1 MKKHI
6 WKWVLLLV
14 AVVMSA
20 SVSKATDVE
29 NNNELR
35 DALSRAD
42 SYIKLT
48 KNIEISDTDNPF
60 VLSEGNVNLD
70 LNGYTITNGKFWG
83 INYVTLIFRIE
94 GGELTI
100 SGAGSIIG
108 GSRSADAI
116 EIKGGI
122 LNINTTVIAEEKKAI
137 YINGEN
143 ARLKILGGANIYSE
157 HDRDP
162 SIYLSKGNGSISFE
176 GGSVDHKGGGKSIQI
191 DGGSLSEIIT
201 PNNYKL
207 YQNGKRVDLTQSSI
221 SGNVG
226 VTRVYNILNDYDS
239 SKGTVSVKV
248 DDVETTWA
256 VPGETVTVEATPN
269 NGYKVNDYED
279 SFIMPSNDKTLNFE
293 FSLIQYNIWYQNIDG
308 AINNNPDSYNVETG
322 TIPLQDPIKEG
333 FKFMGW
339 TYNGEPITSIP
350 EKTTGDLTLVAS
362 WSKIY
367 KISYN
372 VNGGIMPDEYIL
384 EFTEEEQNRAL
395 PLPTKEGFIFK
406 GWLYKGTAI
415 TFIPEGTAEDM
426 ELVAK
431 WSKKYSISYDVNGGV
446 MPDEYKSDFTDED
459 EYFELPR
466 PTWKYYEFNA
476 WKDKDGNIWENIDPA
491 KYKDD
496 DVLYLTAEWKA
507 KEYILSFRTNQTDIS
522 VADQKISIENKQK
535 LPELIKNGLTF
546 MGWFNNAE
554 FQGDPLTNESILL
567 PEDENS
573 TTPIVIYAQWAFKVY
588 TLTFETNGGT
598 AVAPITFSIDT
609 DGRNL
614 PSPSKSGYTFV
625 GWYKE
630 KDFSGEPIK
639 TISKGTSGDFK
650 VYAKWT
656 PKVYSIEY
664 DYLYNGTLPSDA
676 PKSYTIE
683 DETFSLPIPTRP
695 NFSFVGWHTMES
707 TYWGEDTG
715 DMDAVDIKQGSIGN
729 KTFYAE
735 WKGGRSVIIRQPE
748 GGKITVK
755 LGNEEIASETIVDPG
770 KKLTVSVAATSSAFK
785 FKQLWVNGEMY
796 ETQPIDV
803 TMPDT
808 CGITISALMDDGRPQ
823 ASAPSMSVSPENV
836 SALPAGGSAEV
847 TLYGGESGGKLYYR
861 IGGIEK
867 EYTGK
872 FLVTSSKEGVVV
884 VEGISR
890 KEGYKD
896 GVTTRE
902 ITFGTG
908 NISITFDLPEG
919 ITAVNPDGGEV
930 ETAVATGGSFK
941 FKLVVDSKII
951 ETPATA
957 IKVYANGRQLSRGT
971 GNTYVLS
978 ELKEN
983 VTVTVGNVEYKS
995 FAVKLKQTDGGRIA
1009 FVGIA
1014 GDSCSVVYGDTI
1026 QLEAFPNAGYF
1037 FTAWNDNTK
1046 QNPRELIVKK
1056 AQTVSA
1062 KFSKEKMVYMVT
1074 FPQIEG
1080 VTVKT
1085 LSGYSQQVDKNGTCK
1100 FWLDID
1106 AQYKSSEPVVK
1117 VNGEVIEPTETG
1129 VYSLYYIREHKSVSV
1144 EGITRDKITL
1154 SQKTNTSITNVET
1167 GKDATKEGLYAGDMV
1182 TLYAKAPA
1190 GKMFSKWN
1198 DGVTENPRMMTAS
1211 DAQGVQPLFVSASG
1225 ETESLSFTLPAGAGV
1240 VSLSGN
1246 LNAVEKGGIARFK
1259 IVLLPQYAG
1268 SKIVV
1273 KAAEKVL
1280 QQEMEL
1286 RASTEA
1292 ETYVYSLNNISENT
1306 TVTVE
1311 GLTLGSYTLT
1321 LEQTENGKVEADKT
1335 GEQLYGTVVNLTA
1348 TPEAEYM
1355 FLRWSDGNTL
1365 NPYPYTITKNVTLKA
1380 EFLEADKMVVDNE
1393 EIAAQDARIY
1403 TANGSLYVE
1412 LSQPSDL
1419 KVWNFSGAMLINR
1432 DIAPGLSSYPLPAGD
1447 YLVRVGNNKVVKVM
1461 VK

>member
-14 AVVMSA
+14 AVVNFNSW
-20 SVSKATDVE
+20 ATDVNTVE
-29 NNNELR
+29 GLKSALGGESKAEILADGKTVRLINNVDLG
-35 DALSRAD
+35 ST
-42 SYIKLT
+42 LT
-48 KNIEISDTDNPF
+48 ITGGEM
-60 VLSEGNVNLD
+60 VLD
-70 LNGYTITNGKFWG
+70 LNGKTITYDRSNIYTDNPGTDILLNIKGGYLSIYNGFLIVKAANGEKTSITNWFGYKGSNATAVYLYQGSLFLFDLEMTAIYGKGSGTKGNGESWVLDTEKGKTLKDMFPYGTYIEGFNEDATYLADGGGINQETAVAKLVNFKVKYNSDKGEIIKDGTSSYNIETNSFNFPEVEKVGYNFLGWYYGESLVNDVDNLPITQGRNPEEEVEFGAKWEAIRYTITYNLNEGKFDE
-83 INYVTLIFRIE
+83 IQTPKTSYTIE
-94 GGELTI
+94 DETFEL
-100 SGAGSIIG
+100 
-108 GSRSADAI
+108 
-116 EIKGGI
+116 
-122 LNINTTVIAEEKKAI
+122 
-137 YINGEN
+137 
-143 ARLKILGGANIYSE
+143 
-157 HDRDP
+157 
-162 SIYLSKGNGSISFE
+162 
-176 GGSVDHKGGGKSIQI
+176 
-191 DGGSLSEIIT
+191 
-201 PNNYKL
+201 
-207 YQNGKRVDLTQSSI
+207 LT
-221 SGNVG
+221 
-226 VTRVYNILNDYDS
+226 
-239 SKGTVSVKV
+239 
-248 DDVETTWA
+248 
-256 VPGETVTVEATPN
+256 
-269 NGYKVNDYED
+269 
-279 SFIMPSNDKTLNFE
+279 
-293 FSLIQYNIWYQNIDG
+293 
-308 AINNNPDSYNVETG
+308 
-322 TIPLQDPIKEG
+322 
-333 FKFMGW
+333 
-339 TYNGEPITSIP
+339 
-350 EKTTGDLTLVAS
+350 
-362 WSKIY
+362 
-367 KISYN
+367 
-372 VNGGIMPDEYIL
+372 
-384 EFTEEEQNRAL
+384 
-395 PLPTKEGFIFK
+395 PTKEGYEFT
-406 GWLYKGTAI
+406 GWYNNDGVKVERISTGT
-415 TFIPEGTAEDM
+415 TGNM
-426 ELVAK
+426 ELTARWVPLYTVNYK
-431 WSKKYSISYDVNGGV
+431 YDQSTFKDVTFTYEFSEYRKNLPYTIPTLTSKVNDKEFAGWYYNDKLVKELTLDWFKTNVGADKGGV
-446 MPDEYKSDFTDED
+446 VTLEAKASTVYIATLHWNSPDMSGATTSVRFTSAIEKDLPMNGTKRGYKLLGWCFKEDCSD
-459 EYFELPR
+459 
-466 PTWKYYEFNA
+466 
-476 WKDKDGNIWENIDPA
+476 
-491 KYKDD
+491 
-496 DVLYLTAEWKA
+496 
-507 KEYILSFRTNQTDIS
+507 
-522 VADQKISIENKQK
+522 
-535 LPELIKNGLTF
+535 
-546 MGWFNNAE
+546 
-554 FQGDPLTNESILL
+554 
-567 PEDENS
+567 
-573 TTPIVIYAQWAFKVY
+573 TPITEIPVGI
-588 TLTFETNGGT
+588 NND
-598 AVAPITFSIDT
+598 I
-609 DGRNL
+609 NL
-614 PSPSKSGYTFV
+614 
-625 GWYKE
+625 
-630 KDFSGEPIK
+630 
-639 TISKGTSGDFK
+639 
-650 VYAKWT
+650 YAKWELVRYT
-656 PKVYSIEY
+656 IKY
-664 DYLYNGTLPSDA
+664 DYLYNGTLPSNA
-676 PKSYTIE
+676 PQSYTVE
-683 DETFSLPIPTRP
+683 DEVVLPNPTRP
-695 NFSFVGWHTMES
+695 NFSFVTWHTMES
-707 TYWGEDTG
+707 TYWGENTG
-715 DMDAVDIKQGSIGN
+715 DKDVDKIEKNSIGN

-902 ITFGTG
+902 ITFGKG
-908 NISITFDLPEG
+908 QISITFDLPEG

-951 ETPATA
+951 ETSETA
-957 IKVYANGRQLSRGT
+957 IKVYANGSQLSRGT

-1062 KFSKEKMVYMVT
+1062 TFSKEKMVYMVT

-1211 DAQGVQPLFVSASG
+1211 DAQGVQPLFISASG

-1403 TANGSLYVE
+1403 TANGSLHVE

>member
-6 WKWVLLLV
+6 WRWVLLLV
-14 AVVMSA
+14 AVVLSDA
-20 SVSKATDVE
+20 VSMAV
-29 NNNELR
+29 
-35 DALSRAD
+35 
-42 SYIKLT
+42 
-48 KNIEISDTDNPF
+48 
-60 VLSEGNVNLD
+60 
-70 LNGYTITNGKFWG
+70 
-83 INYVTLIFRIE
+83 
-94 GGELTI
+94 
-100 SGAGSIIG
+100 
-108 GSRSADAI
+108 
-116 EIKGGI
+116 
-122 LNINTTVIAEEKKAI
+122 NINSALELK
-137 YINGEN
+137 N
-143 ARLKILGGANIYSE
+143 ALGNEA
-157 HDRDP
+157 
-162 SIYLSKGNGSISFE
+162 
-176 GGSVDHKGGGKSIQI
+176 
-191 DGGSLSEIIT
+191 
-201 PNNYKL
+201 
-207 YQNGKRVDLTQSSI
+207 SI
-221 SGNVG
+221 SGNIVTLNSDKTISETLNILDGEMTLVIPEG
-226 VTRVYNILNDYDS
+226 VTLTADFSNIKGDAIAINVNGSGVNFVLKGGGVLNAIAKKGDDGTIGNKDGKNGENVRTLCFTKGKLQLFS
-239 SKGTVSVKV
+239 INIKGTPGEGGKGYDGWISDGKNGNRGETWILDPDDENKLKIKDTLAPGYYIKNATSDNYESAGYQTEEVIV
-248 DDVETTWA
+248 DIITYQVTYNFNEGQKLSDGSSSYTVDTKDFKLPSTSKNGYDFTGWKYNDNNVEVNNLPIPVDMW
-256 VPGETVTVEATPN
+256 GETVGVDFVAGWSVIHYTIDYELDGGTLDGTPKTSYTIEDETFELLSPTKDGYEFTGWYNNDGVKVEKILKGTTGNMELTARWVPLYTVNYEYDKNKFKDVTFTREFSEYRKNLPYTIPTLTSKDENLEFAGWYYNDELVKVLTLDWFQKKVGADKGGVVTLEAKASEVYIATLHWNSSDMSGATTSVRFTSAIEKDLPMN
-269 NGYKVNDYED
+269 GTKRGYKLLGWCFKED
-279 SFIMPSNDKTLNFE
+279 CSDDTPITEIPV
-293 FSLIQYNIWYQNIDG
+293 G
-308 AINNNPDSYNVETG
+308 INN
-322 TIPLQDPIKEG
+322 
-333 FKFMGW
+333 
-339 TYNGEPITSIP
+339 
-350 EKTTGDLTLVAS
+350 
-362 WSKIY
+362 
-367 KISYN
+367 
-372 VNGGIMPDEYIL
+372 
-384 EFTEEEQNRAL
+384 
-395 PLPTKEGFIFK
+395 
-406 GWLYKGTAI
+406 
-415 TFIPEGTAEDM
+415 
-426 ELVAK
+426 
-431 WSKKYSISYDVNGGV
+431 
-446 MPDEYKSDFTDED
+446 
-459 EYFELPR
+459 
-466 PTWKYYEFNA
+466 
-476 WKDKDGNIWENIDPA
+476 
-491 KYKDD
+491 
-496 DVLYLTAEWKA
+496 
-507 KEYILSFRTNQTDIS
+507 DI
-522 VADQKISIENKQK
+522 
-535 LPELIKNGLTF
+535 
-546 MGWFNNAE
+546 
-554 FQGDPLTNESILL
+554 
-567 PEDENS
+567 
-573 TTPIVIYAQWAFKVY
+573 
-588 TLTFETNGGT
+588 
-598 AVAPITFSIDT
+598 
-609 DGRNL
+609 NL
-614 PSPSKSGYTFV
+614 
-625 GWYKE
+625 
-630 KDFSGEPIK
+630 
-639 TISKGTSGDFK
+639 
-650 VYAKWT
+650 YAKWELVRYT
-656 PKVYSIEY
+656 IKY

-676 PKSYTIE
+676 PQSYTVE
-683 DETFSLPIPTRP
+683 DEVVLPNPTRP
-695 NFSFVGWHTMES
+695 NFSFVTWHTMES
-707 TYWGEDTG
+707 TYWGENTG
-715 DMDAVDIKQGSIGN
+715 DKDVDKIEKNTIGN
-729 KTFYAE
+729 RTFYAE

-755 LGNEEIASETIVDPG
+755 LGDEEIASETIVDPG

-796 ETQPIDV
+796 ETQPIEV

-1062 KFSKEKMVYMVT
+1062 TFSKEKMVYMVT

-1211 DAQGVQPLFVSASG
+1211 DAQGVQPLFISASG

-1246 LNAVEKGGIARFK
+1246 LNAVEKGGSARFK

-1419 KVWNFSGAMLINR
+1419 KVWNFSGVMLINR

>member
-6 WKWVLLLV
+6 WRWVLLLV
-14 AVVMSA
+14 AVVLSDA
-20 SVSKATDVE
+20 VSMAV
-29 NNNELR
+29 
-35 DALSRAD
+35 
-42 SYIKLT
+42 
-48 KNIEISDTDNPF
+48 
-60 VLSEGNVNLD
+60 
-70 LNGYTITNGKFWG
+70 
-83 INYVTLIFRIE
+83 
-94 GGELTI
+94 
-100 SGAGSIIG
+100 
-108 GSRSADAI
+108 
-116 EIKGGI
+116 
-122 LNINTTVIAEEKKAI
+122 NINSALELK
-137 YINGEN
+137 N
-143 ARLKILGGANIYSE
+143 ALGNEA
-157 HDRDP
+157 
-162 SIYLSKGNGSISFE
+162 
-176 GGSVDHKGGGKSIQI
+176 
-191 DGGSLSEIIT
+191 
-201 PNNYKL
+201 
-207 YQNGKRVDLTQSSI
+207 SI
-221 SGNVG
+221 SGNIVTLNSDKTIYETLNILGGEMTLVIPEG
-226 VTRVYNILNDYDS
+226 VTLNVDRTSEKTHAKAFYISGGNFRVTGGGSVIIKARNGDSHTGFGGKGENGESASCFHIVGGLVKIYNIVVNCIPGNGGEGGFWGSDGQSGTAWPIDPDIESLNTIIPNGSYIQGFALNRYTTANVIQTDNWNDKEAKVYLSQYTASFDLDGKNATPVANIDYTIETGFTLPALPEITGYDMEKSKWERQGETTEYNGIPVLSNREPEGTITYKANWVYINYYITFDSDGGSAVDKIEYNVDS
-239 SKGTVSVKV
+239 SIDELPSPTKPGYEFTGWYNNDGVKV
-248 DDVETTWA
+248 ERISTGTTGNMELTAHWT
-256 VPGETVTVEATPN
+256 PLYTVNYKYDKSTFKDATFTYEFSEYRKNLP
-269 NGYKVNDYED
+269 YTIPTLTSKVNDKEFAGWYYSDKLVKELTLDWFKTNVGADKGGVVTLEAKASTVYIATLHWNSPDMSGATTSVRFTSAIEKDLPMNGTKRGYKLLGWCFKED
-279 SFIMPSNDKTLNFE
+279 CSDTPITEIPV
-293 FSLIQYNIWYQNIDG
+293 G
-308 AINNNPDSYNVETG
+308 INN
-322 TIPLQDPIKEG
+322 
-333 FKFMGW
+333 
-339 TYNGEPITSIP
+339 
-350 EKTTGDLTLVAS
+350 
-362 WSKIY
+362 
-367 KISYN
+367 
-372 VNGGIMPDEYIL
+372 
-384 EFTEEEQNRAL
+384 
-395 PLPTKEGFIFK
+395 
-406 GWLYKGTAI
+406 
-415 TFIPEGTAEDM
+415 
-426 ELVAK
+426 
-431 WSKKYSISYDVNGGV
+431 
-446 MPDEYKSDFTDED
+446 
-459 EYFELPR
+459 
-466 PTWKYYEFNA
+466 
-476 WKDKDGNIWENIDPA
+476 
-491 KYKDD
+491 
-496 DVLYLTAEWKA
+496 
-507 KEYILSFRTNQTDIS
+507 DI
-522 VADQKISIENKQK
+522 
-535 LPELIKNGLTF
+535 
-546 MGWFNNAE
+546 
-554 FQGDPLTNESILL
+554 
-567 PEDENS
+567 
-573 TTPIVIYAQWAFKVY
+573 
-588 TLTFETNGGT
+588 
-598 AVAPITFSIDT
+598 
-609 DGRNL
+609 NL
-614 PSPSKSGYTFV
+614 
-625 GWYKE
+625 
-630 KDFSGEPIK
+630 
-639 TISKGTSGDFK
+639 
-650 VYAKWT
+650 YAKWELGRYT
-656 PKVYSIEY
+656 IKY
-664 DYLYNGTLPSDA
+664 DYLYNGTLPSNA
-676 PKSYTIE
+676 PQSYTVE
-683 DETFSLPIPTRP
+683 DEVVLPNPTRP
-695 NFSFVGWHTMES
+695 NFSFVTWHTMES
-707 TYWGEDTG
+707 TYWGENTG
-715 DMDAVDIKQGSIGN
+715 DKDVDKIEKNSIGN

-930 ETAVATGGSFK
+930 ESAVATGGSFK

-1037 FTAWNDNTK
+1037 FTAWNDNSK

-1056 AQTVSA
+1056 AQTISA
-1062 KFSKEKMVYMVT
+1062 TFSKEKMVYMVT

-1211 DAQGVQPLFVSASG
+1211 DAQGVQPLFISASG

-1246 LNAVEKGGIARFK
+1246 LNAVEKGGSARFK

-1419 KVWNFSGAMLINR
+1419 KVWNFSGVMLINR

>member
-6 WKWVLLLV
+6 WRWVLLLIAEV
-14 AVVMSA
+14 ITVGVTYARDIYSA
-20 SVSKATDVE
+20 KDIDDAISTYWGQDNASSNGNIVTL
-29 NNNELR
+29 LR
-35 DALSRAD
+35 DVTSWGNSMSERMDIKSGAD
-42 SYIKLT
+42 IIF
-48 KNIEISDTDNPF
+48 N
-60 VLSEGNVNLD
+60 
-70 LNGYTITNGKFWG
+70 LNGHSIRNKERD
-83 INYVTLIFRIE
+83 LFRIE
-94 GGELTI
+94 TGGKLTI
-100 SGAGSIIG
+100 IGSGSAYNTQDGSSAIWVDGGTLIIESTVYATSHEAITVTNG
-108 GSRSADAI
+108 GKVIIRNNANVYTEDSGVAALRLETGDVEFESGKI
-116 EIKGGI
+116 F
-122 LNINTTVIAEEKKAI
+122 NT
-137 YINGEN
+137 
-143 ARLKILGGANIYSE
+143 
-157 HDRDP
+157 
-162 SIYLSKGNGSISFE
+162 GNGKSVEVNNGAVESIC
-176 GGSVDHKGGGKSIQI
+176 I
-191 DGGSLSEIIT
+191 D
-201 PNNYKL
+201 NYKL
-207 YQNGKRVDLTQSSI
+207 YVNGKHITKEDEKESSI
-221 SGNVG
+221 SGEI
-226 VTRVYNILNDYDS
+226 TTKRVYNISINTNDS
-239 SKGTVSVKV
+239 NKGTVSVKV
-248 DDVETTWA
+248 DNVETTWA
-256 VPGETVTVEATPN
+256 APGETVIVEAAPN
-269 NGYKVNDYED
+269 NGYKVKDYEK
-279 SFIMPSNDKTLNFE
+279 SFTMPSSDKTLNIE
-293 FSLIQYNIWYQNIDG
+293 FLPIQYEITYH
-308 AINNNPDSYNVETG
+308 NVEDATNDNPSTY
-322 TIPLQDPIKEG
+322 TIEDNVVLKEAQKNG
-333 FKFMGW
+333 FKFYGW
-339 TYNGEPITSIP
+339 YKDESLKDKITSIEP
-350 EKTTGDLTLVAS
+350 GNTGDLNLYADFAEIYTIKYNIDPKVGSIEPSVINYTSREKVTLTEPKLLD
-362 WSKIY
+362 SKDY
-367 KISYN
+367 
-372 VNGGIMPDEYIL
+372 
-384 EFTEEEQNRAL
+384 FA
-395 PLPTKEGFIFK
+395 
-406 GWLYKGTAI
+406 GWYDNENL
-415 TFIPEGTAEDM
+415 EGTPITEYS
-426 ELVAK
+426 EGTTGNKNLYAK
-431 WSKKYSISYDVNGGV
+431 VVMRYSISFVTGIDDITYNSIVYSEVSQTIKLPTSHNLKPGYTVEWYDNK
-446 MPDEYKSDFTDED
+446 ECS
-459 EYFELPR
+459 
-466 PTWKYYEFNA
+466 
-476 WKDKDGNIWENIDPA
+476 GN
-491 KYKDD
+491 
-496 DVLYLTAEWKA
+496 
-507 KEYILSFRTNQTDIS
+507 
-522 VADQKISIENKQK
+522 KISEI
-535 LPELIKNGLTF
+535 
-546 MGWFNNAE
+546 A
-554 FQGDPLTNESILL
+554 
-567 PEDENS
+567 
-573 TTPIVIYAQWAFKVY
+573 
-588 TLTFETNGGT
+588 
-598 AVAPITFSIDT
+598 
-609 DGRNL
+609 
-614 PSPSKSGYTFV
+614 SG
-625 GWYKE
+625 
-630 KDFSGEPIK
+630 
-639 TISKGTSGDFK
+639 SKGDK
-650 VYAKWT
+650 ILYAKWV
-656 PKVYSIEY
+656 PIVYSITY
-664 DYLYNGTLPSDA
+664 DYLYDGTFSTDV
-676 PKSYTIE
+676 KKTYTIE
-683 DETFSLPIPTRP
+683 DETFSLPIPIRP
-695 NFSFVGWHTMES
+695 NFSFVTWHTMES
-707 TYWGEDTG
+707 TYWGENTG
-715 DMDAVDIKQGSIGN
+715 DKDVDKVEKGSIGN

-796 ETQPIDV
+796 ETQPIEV

-930 ETAVATGGSFK
+930 ESAVATGGSFK

-983 VTVTVGNVEYKS
+983 VTVTVGNVKYKN

-1037 FTAWNDNTK
+1037 FTAWNENSK

-1062 KFSKEKMVYMVT
+1062 TFSKEKMVYMVT

-1246 LNAVEKGGIARFK
+1246 LNAVEKGGSARFK

-1268 SKIVV
+1268 SRIVV

-1321 LEQTENGKVEADKT
+1321 LEQTENGKVEADKI

-1403 TANGSLYVE
+1403 IANGSLYVE

-1419 KVWNFSGAMLINR
+1419 KVWNFSGVMLINR

>member
-1 MKKHI
+1 MVHF
-6 WKWVLLLV
+6 
-14 AVVMSA
+14 M
-20 SVSKATDVE
+20 VS
-29 NNNELR
+29 
-35 DALSRAD
+35 S
-42 SYIKLT
+42 
-48 KNIEISDTDNPF
+48 
-60 VLSEGNVNLD
+60 
-70 LNGYTITNGKFWG
+70 
-83 INYVTLIFRIE
+83 
-94 GGELTI
+94 
-100 SGAGSIIG
+100 
-108 GSRSADAI
+108 
-116 EIKGGI
+116 
-122 LNINTTVIAEEKKAI
+122 
-137 YINGEN
+137 
-143 ARLKILGGANIYSE
+143 
-157 HDRDP
+157 
-162 SIYLSKGNGSISFE
+162 
-176 GGSVDHKGGGKSIQI
+176 
-191 DGGSLSEIIT
+191 
-201 PNNYKL
+201 
-207 YQNGKRVDLTQSSI
+207 
-221 SGNVG
+221 
-226 VTRVYNILNDYDS
+226 
-239 SKGTVSVKV
+239 
-248 DDVETTWA
+248 
-256 VPGETVTVEATPN
+256 
-269 NGYKVNDYED
+269 
-279 SFIMPSNDKTLNFE
+279 
-293 FSLIQYNIWYQNIDG
+293 
-308 AINNNPDSYNVETG
+308 
-322 TIPLQDPIKEG
+322 
-333 FKFMGW
+333 
-339 TYNGEPITSIP
+339 
-350 EKTTGDLTLVAS
+350 
-362 WSKIY
+362 
-367 KISYN
+367 
-372 VNGGIMPDEYIL
+372 
-384 EFTEEEQNRAL
+384 
-395 PLPTKEGFIFK
+395 
-406 GWLYKGTAI
+406 
-415 TFIPEGTAEDM
+415 AEDK
-426 ELVAK
+426 V
-431 WSKKYSISYDVNGGV
+431 
-446 MPDEYKSDFTDED
+446 
-459 EYFELPR
+459 
-466 PTWKYYEFNA
+466 
-476 WKDKDGNIWENIDPA
+476 
-491 KYKDD
+491 
-496 DVLYLTAEWKA
+496 
-507 KEYILSFRTNQTDIS
+507 
-522 VADQKISIENKQK
+522 IE
-535 LPELIKNGLTF
+535 
-546 MGWFNNAE
+546 
-554 FQGDPLTNESILL
+554 
-567 PEDENS
+567 
-573 TTPIVIYAQWAFKVY
+573 V
-588 TLTFETNGGT
+588 
-598 AVAPITFSIDT
+598 
-609 DGRNL
+609 R
-614 PSPSKSGYTFV
+614 
-625 GWYKE
+625 
-630 KDFSGEPIK
+630 
-639 TISKGTSGDFK
+639 
-650 VYAKWT
+650 
-656 PKVYSIEY
+656 
-664 DYLYNGTLPSDA
+664 
-676 PKSYTIE
+676 
-683 DETFSLPIPTRP
+683 
-695 NFSFVGWHTMES
+695 
-707 TYWGEDTG
+707 
-715 DMDAVDIKQGSIGN
+715 
-729 KTFYAE
+729 
-735 WKGGRSVIIRQPE
+735 
-748 GGKITVK
+748 
-755 LGNEEIASETIVDPG
+755 
-770 KKLTVSVAATSSAFK
+770 
-785 FKQLWVNGEMY
+785 
-796 ETQPIDV
+796 
-803 TMPDT
+803 
-808 CGITISALMDDGRPQ
+808 
-823 ASAPSMSVSPENV
+823 
-836 SALPAGGSAEV
+836 
-847 TLYGGESGGKLYYR
+847 
-861 IGGIEK
+861 
-867 EYTGK
+867 
-872 FLVTSSKEGVVV
+872 
-884 VEGISR
+884 GISR
-890 KEGYKD
+890 KDGYKD
-896 GVTTRE
+896 GVSE
-902 ITFGTG
+902 PKLITFGKG
-908 NISITFDLPEG
+908 QISITFDLPEG

-1037 FTAWNDNTK
+1037 FTAWNDNSK

-1062 KFSKEKMVYMVT
+1062 TFSKEKMVYMVT

-1246 LNAVEKGGIARFK
+1246 LNAVEKGGSARFK

>member
-14 AVVMSA
+14 AVVAGGNISIVKGED
-20 SVSKATDVE
+20 VSTKDRLK
-29 NNNELR
+29 ELINTSGT
-35 DALSRAD
+35 AN
-42 SYIKLT
+42 IKLT
-48 KNIEISDTDNPF
+48 
-60 VLSEGNVNLD
+60 
-70 LNGYTITNGKFWG
+70 
-83 INYVTLIFRIE
+83 
-94 GGELTI
+94 
-100 SGAGSIIG
+100 
-108 GSRSADAI
+108 
-116 EIKGGI
+116 
-122 LNINTTVIAEEKKAI
+122 
-137 YINGEN
+137 
-143 ARLKILGGANIYSE
+143 
-157 HDRDP
+157 
-162 SIYLSKGNGSISFE
+162 
-176 GGSVDHKGGGKSIQI
+176 
-191 DGGSLSEIIT
+191 
-201 PNNYKL
+201 
-207 YQNGKRVDLTQSSI
+207 SSI
-221 SGNVG
+221 EMG
-226 VTRVYNILNDYDS
+226 D
-239 SKGTVSVKV
+239 
-248 DDVETTWA
+248 ET
-256 VPGETVTVEATPN
+256 
-269 NGYKVNDYED
+269 
-279 SFIMPSNDKTLNFE
+279 L
-293 FSLIQYNIWYQNIDG
+293 
-308 AINNNPDSYNVETG
+308 
-322 TIPLQDPIKEG
+322 
-333 FKFMGW
+333 
-339 TYNGEPITSIP
+339 
-350 EKTTGDLTLVAS
+350 
-362 WSKIY
+362 
-367 KISYN
+367 
-372 VNGGIMPDEYIL
+372 
-384 EFTEEEQNRAL
+384 
-395 PLPTKEGFIFK
+395 
-406 GWLYKGTAI
+406 
-415 TFIPEGTAEDM
+415 
-426 ELVAK
+426 
-431 WSKKYSISYDVNGGV
+431 
-446 MPDEYKSDFTDED
+446 
-459 EYFELPR
+459 
-466 PTWKYYEFNA
+466 
-476 WKDKDGNIWENIDPA
+476 
-491 KYKDD
+491 
-496 DVLYLTAEWKA
+496 
-507 KEYILSFRTNQTDIS
+507 
-522 VADQKISIENKQK
+522 
-535 LPELIKNGLTF
+535 
-546 MGWFNNAE
+546 
-554 FQGDPLTNESILL
+554 
-567 PEDENS
+567 
-573 TTPIVIYAQWAFKVY
+573 
-588 TLTFETNGGT
+588 
-598 AVAPITFSIDT
+598 
-609 DGRNL
+609 
-614 PSPSKSGYTFV
+614 
-625 GWYKE
+625 
-630 KDFSGEPIK
+630 
-639 TISKGTSGDFK
+639 TISKGTITLDLNGFTLSATRESDGPATCISVNGGTLYLKNTGGTQGKITAIAKGNENHYLWANGYDAVCISYNGGNIDVLGNIYLESTKTDGWGAGRNGTAYTLDPNGNNTVASILPYGTYIVGGGDSDYTSTGLTRNPTTVALTQYTATFDLNGKNGTPIPNIKYTIATGFTLPELPIVPGYDMENSKWVRLGEVTEYDGIPVLTNRATEGEIEYLAEWSPKNYTITYKGVTENEIIQHNLPVTYTIESGENDIIKLPEKLQDRSNYRFVRWLDEEGHPITSINVKELRERTITAEWENLYILNPDYMGIPFMNELIKKDFVASDLPYDLPILTSKDETKAFAGWYEGKETTSTKITK
-650 VYAKWT
+650 VDKPWFDAMLKKQGVQNGGGTVTIYALTTEAHSLTLHWNKEGVEDTKFIYSTAQGNKLPTSLPNHDIWNGYVLKGWCADKECKGEVMTSLPVGKTFEHLYAKWEAEVYKISYKYIDYEGVIFNKQPDSYIVEENVELGT
-656 PKVYSIEY
+656 PI
-664 DYLYNGTLPSDA
+664 
-676 PKSYTIE
+676 
-683 DETFSLPIPTRP
+683 RP
-695 NFSFVGWHTMES
+695 NYTFIGWHLGDQT
-707 TYWGEDTG
+707 TWGKDKTITG
-715 DMDAVDIKQGSIGN
+715 WTAGQQYGD
-729 KTFYAE
+729 KTLYAE
-735 WKGGRSVIIRQPE
+735 WKGGMSVVFKQSE
-748 GGKITVK
+748 GGEITVK
-755 LGNEEIASETIVDPG
+755 QGDKVLTSGTVVDPDTE
-770 KKLTVSVAATSSAFK
+770 LTISAKAKSGFQFK
-785 FKQLWVNGEMY
+785 YFLVNGE
-796 ETQPIDV
+796 ENSSNPAKV
-803 TMPDT
+803 KMPT
-808 CGITISALMDDGRPQ
+808 ENGLNIYAVFEDGRP
-823 ASAPSMSVSPENV
+823 AAAAPSVSLSPDNV
-836 SALPAGGSAEV
+836 SSFPVGAEV
-847 TLYGGESGGKLYYR
+847 KVTLSGGESGAKLYYSLN
-861 IGGIEK
+861 GAENPYNGPFMVSSAEDKVIE
-867 EYTGK
+867 
-872 FLVTSSKEGVVV
+872 VR
-884 VEGISR
+884 GISR
-890 KEGYKD
+890 KDGYKD
-896 GVTTRE
+896 GVSE
-902 ITFGTG
+902 PKLITFGKG
-908 NISITFDLPEG
+908 QISITFDLPEG

-951 ETPATA
+951 ETSETA
-957 IKVYANGRQLSRGT
+957 IKVYANGSQLSRGT

-1026 QLEAFPNAGYF
+1026 QLEAFPNAGYY

-1056 AQTVSA
+1056 EQTVSA
-1062 KFSKEKMVYMVT
+1062 TFSKEKMVYMVT

-1211 DAQGVQPLFVSASG
+1211 DAQGVQPLFISASG

-1246 LNAVEKGGIARFK
+1246 LNAVEKGGSARFK

>member
-6 WKWVLLLV
+6 WRWVLLLV
-14 AVVMSA
+14 AVVTGGNV
-20 SVSKATDVE
+20 SVVKGQDVSSIDDLEKAINTSGTA
-29 NNNELR
+29 N
-35 DALSRAD
+35 
-42 SYIKLT
+42 IKLT
-48 KNIEISDTDNPF
+48 SSIEMGDKTLTISQGTIT
-60 VLSEGNVNLD
+60 LD
-70 LNGYTITNGKFWG
+70 LNGNTLSATRKSKGPATCISVNGGTLYLKNTNNNRQGEITASAKGTDDGIFSGDGYNAICLEYNSGEIKISGKLSFKANKTNGWSWG
-83 INYVTLIFRIE
+83 KDGIPYVFKLNNGKILNDIISFGAYIEGANYNSSNIEASSTVVSLSQYSAHFKLLPNDVNDYSFISSYTLDGGYREPEVNPTREGYEFENWNLPTGAERVNNVPVLKDRKSTGEITLTANWNIINYDVIFD
-94 GGELTI
+94 
-100 SGAGSIIG
+100 S
-108 GSRSADAI
+108 
-116 EIKGGI
+116 
-122 LNINTTVIAEEKKAI
+122 N
-137 YINGEN
+137 
-143 ARLKILGGANIYSE
+143 
-157 HDRDP
+157 
-162 SIYLSKGNGSISFE
+162 
-176 GGSVDHKGGGKSIQI
+176 
-191 DGGSLSEIIT
+191 GGSLV
-201 PNNYKL
+201 NNM
-207 YQNGKRVDLTQSSI
+207 T
-221 SGNVG
+221 
-226 VTRVYNILNDYDS
+226 YNIE
-239 SKGTVSVKV
+239 KG
-248 DDVETTWA
+248 
-256 VPGETVTVEATPN
+256 
-269 NGYKVNDYED
+269 
-279 SFIMPSNDKTLNFE
+279 I
-293 FSLIQYNIWYQNIDG
+293 
-308 AINNNPDSYNVETG
+308 
-322 TIPLQDPIKEG
+322 
-333 FKFMGW
+333 
-339 TYNGEPITSIP
+339 
-350 EKTTGDLTLVAS
+350 EKKDLP
-362 WSKIY
+362 K
-367 KISYN
+367 
-372 VNGGIMPDEYIL
+372 
-384 EFTEEEQNRAL
+384 
-395 PLPTKEGFIFK
+395 PTKEGFIF
-406 GWLYKGTAI
+406 LYWTLNGEKVESIPAGTGNL
-415 TFIPEGTAEDM
+415 T
-426 ELVAK
+426 LVAK
-431 WSKKYSISYDVNGGV
+431 WSEKYSIEYNLNGGT
-446 MPDEYKSDFTDED
+446 MPNEDYKTEFTKED
-459 EYFELPR
+459 ETFKLPI
-466 PTWKYYEFNA
+466 PTRKYYEFKG
-476 WKDKDGNIWENIDPA
+476 WIGSEGKTWTEVPKGTEKDL
-491 KYKDD
+491 
-496 DVLYLTAEWKA
+496 VLTAQWEA
-507 KEYILSFRTNQTDIS
+507 KEYTLKFETNQSDLK
-522 VADQKISIENKQK
+522 VDDQKISKDKQQV
-535 LPELIKNGLTF
+535 LPNLEKADLTF

-567 PEDENS
+567 PEEENS

-656 PKVYSIEY
+656 PKVYTIEY

-796 ETQPIDV
+796 ETQPIEV

-1062 KFSKEKMVYMVT
+1062 TFSKEKMVYMVT

-1211 DAQGVQPLFVSASG
+1211 DAQGVQPLFISASG

-1246 LNAVEKGGIARFK
+1246 LNAVEKGGSARFK

>member
-14 AVVMSA
+14 AVVTGGNVFA
-20 SVSKATDVE
+20 QVTDEDKLQNAISEGGTVTLGADI
-29 NNNELR
+29 ELSST
-35 DALSRAD
+35 L
-42 SYIKLT
+42 
-48 KNIEISDTDNPF
+48 EISKD
-60 VLSEGNVNLD
+60 VVLD
-70 LNGYTITNGKFWG
+70 LNGKTIKYNQPETSYGNSVDAICIKIVEGSVVIKNGILHAVGGRYRTGLGWFAGNNAKTLLQSGGKLQIYELSIIADKGKGTSSLSDGEAYTLTTSNNLASVISYGIYITGISDYNLKEIKASNTEIKLSKYNAHFDLAGGQGNFPDISNYTLDNEVYKAPEGKPTRDGYSFEGWALQDG
-83 INYVTLIFRIE
+83 AVTVNDIPVLTNREPQGVVTMTAQWKPIEYKINYVGATDEEISQLPQTYTIEDKGKLTPYNLKLNDREDYRFICWLDENMQPITEEIDVKELKDRTLTAKWERTYKITYVYDASMFEPTDISSTKYTRAE
-94 GGELTI
+94 LQAGGKLPVL
-100 SGAGSIIG
+100 
-108 GSRSADAI
+108 
-116 EIKGGI
+116 KGKDGCEFKGWYKTSVVYGDPVTDLKQLQDI
-122 LNINTTVIAEEKKAI
+122 TENIVL
-137 YINGEN
+137 YG
-143 ARLKILGGANIYSE
+143 L
-157 HDRDP
+157 
-162 SIYLSKGNGSISFE
+162 YLSNNLIELYWNGTDTPDLQLNYVPNQPKALPTEIGKVGYEVE
-176 GGSVDHKGGGKSIQI
+176 G
-191 DGGSLSEIIT
+191 
-201 PNNYKL
+201 
-207 YQNGKRVDLTQSSI
+207 
-221 SGNVG
+221 
-226 VTRVYNILNDYDS
+226 
-239 SKGTVSVKV
+239 
-248 DDVETTWA
+248 W
-256 VPGETVTVEATPN
+256 
-269 NGYKVNDYED
+269 YED
-279 SFIMPSNDKTLNFE
+279 SQFTKPVSSPVTLSGGKKSFYAKLKLVE
-293 FSLIQYNIWYQNIDG
+293 YNI
-308 AINNNPDSYNVETG
+308 SYKYVDYEG
-322 TIPLQDPIKEG
+322 VKFDKEL
-333 FKFMGW
+333 K
-339 TYNGEPITSIP
+339 TYNYEQKVVLP
-350 EKTTGDLTLVAS
+350 
-362 WSKIY
+362 
-367 KISYN
+367 N
-372 VNGGIMPDEYIL
+372 V
-384 EFTEEEQNRAL
+384 T
-395 PLPTKEGFIFK
+395 
-406 GWLYKGTAI
+406 
-415 TFIPEGTAEDM
+415 
-426 ELVAK
+426 
-431 WSKKYSISYDVNGGV
+431 
-446 MPDEYKSDFTDED
+446 
-459 EYFELPR
+459 R
-466 PTWKYYEFNA
+466 PN
-476 WKDKDGNIWENIDPA
+476 
-491 KYKDD
+491 
-496 DVLYLTAEWKA
+496 
-507 KEYILSFRTNQTDIS
+507 
-522 VADQKISIENKQK
+522 
-535 LPELIKNGLTF
+535 
-546 MGWFNNAE
+546 
-554 FQGDPLTNESILL
+554 
-567 PEDENS
+567 
-573 TTPIVIYAQWAFKVY
+573 
-588 TLTFETNGGT
+588 
-598 AVAPITFSIDT
+598 
-609 DGRNL
+609 
-614 PSPSKSGYTFV
+614 YTFV
-625 GWYKE
+625 GWHFGDQTTWGNE
-630 KDFSGEPIK
+630 EPVREWEAGQQYGDK
-639 TISKGTSGDFK
+639 T
-650 VYAKWT
+650 
-656 PKVYSIEY
+656 
-664 DYLYNGTLPSDA
+664 L
-676 PKSYTIE
+676 
-683 DETFSLPIPTRP
+683 
-695 NFSFVGWHTMES
+695 
-707 TYWGEDTG
+707 
-715 DMDAVDIKQGSIGN
+715 
-729 KTFYAE
+729 YAE
-735 WKGGRSVIIRQPE
+735 WKGGMSVVFKQSE
-748 GGKITVK
+748 GGEITVK
-755 LGNEEIASETIVDPG
+755 QGDKVLTSGTVVDPDTE
-770 KKLTVSVAATSSAFK
+770 LTLSAKAKSGFQFK
-785 FKQLWVNGEMY
+785 YFLVNGE
-796 ETQPIDV
+796 ENSSNPAKV
-803 TMPDT
+803 KMPT
-808 CGITISALMDDGRPQ
+808 ENGLNIYAVFEDGRP
-823 ASAPSMSVSPENV
+823 AAAAPSVSLSPDNV
-836 SALPAGGSAEV
+836 SSFPVGAEV
-847 TLYGGESGGKLYYR
+847 KVTLSGGESGAKLYYSLN
-861 IGGIEK
+861 GAENPYNGPFMVSSAEDKVIE
-867 EYTGK
+867 
-872 FLVTSSKEGVVV
+872 VR
-884 VEGISR
+884 GISR
-890 KEGYKD
+890 KDGYKD
-896 GVTTRE
+896 GVSE
-902 ITFGTG
+902 PKLITFGKG
-908 NISITFDLPEG
+908 QISITFDLPEG

-995 FAVKLKQTDGGRIA
+995 FAIKLKQTDGGRIA

-1062 KFSKEKMVYMVT
+1062 TFSKEKMVYMVT

-1211 DAQGVQPLFVSASG
+1211 DAQGVQPLFISASG

-1246 LNAVEKGGIARFK
+1246 LNAVEKGGSARFK

>member
-14 AVVMSA
+14 AVVGSIMA
-20 SVSKATDVE
+20 EAQVANED
-29 NNNELR
+29 ELR
-35 DALSRAD
+35 TAITKGGTVTLGND
-42 SYIKLT
+42 IKLGST
-48 KNIEISDTDNPF
+48 LEISND
-60 VLSEGNVNLD
+60 VVLD
-70 LNGYTITNGKFWG
+70 LNGKSLYRHIKGEKVITLKVKSGKVLIKGGGTISAETNY
-83 INYVTLIFRIE
+83 NYWSVNKDAIAILYE
-94 GGELTI
+94 GGELQIYNVTLKAVGFGLDNKAYPIYNSTDRTI
-100 SGAGSIIG
+100 GDIFPYGVYLEGVGSDNYTSNSIG
-108 GSRSADAI
+108 QED
-116 EIKGGI
+116 GGG
-122 LNINTTVIAEEKKAI
+122 NDWVETVAKF
-137 YINGEN
+137 
-143 ARLKILGGANIYSE
+143 
-157 HDRDP
+157 
-162 SIYLSKGNGSISFE
+162 SIYNAHFDL
-176 GGSVDHKGGGKSIQI
+176 
-191 DGGSLSEIIT
+191 DGGQGDFSDIQSYTLGNEK
-201 PNNYKL
+201 YKAP
-207 YQNGKRVDLTQSSI
+207 V
-221 SGNVG
+221 
-226 VTRVYNILNDYDS
+226 
-239 SKGTVSVKV
+239 
-248 DDVETTWA
+248 
-256 VPGETVTVEATPN
+256 
-269 NGYKVNDYED
+269 
-279 SFIMPSNDKTLNFE
+279 
-293 FSLIQYNIWYQNIDG
+293 
-308 AINNNPDSYNVETG
+308 
-322 TIPLQDPIKEG
+322 
-333 FKFMGW
+333 
-339 TYNGEPITSIP
+339 GEPIRYGYIFESWVLQKGAKYVNGIPVLEDRKQNGDVTITAKWKPIEYRINYEGATDEEISQLPKTYTIEDKGKLTSENLKLNDREDYRFVCWLDENMQPIT
-350 EKTTGDLTLVAS
+350 EEIDVTELKDRTLTAK

-367 KISYN
+367 RISYKR
-372 VNGGIMPDEYIL
+372 NGGNMPDEYYKTSFIK
-384 EFTEEEQNRAL
+384 EDETFTL
-395 PLPTKEGFIFK
+395 PEPIKEYYKFK
-406 GWLYKGTAI
+406 GWIDSEGKTWTEVPKGT
-415 TFIPEGTAEDM
+415 EKD
-426 ELVAK
+426 LV
-431 WSKKYSISYDVNGGV
+431 
-446 MPDEYKSDFTDED
+446 
-459 EYFELPR
+459 
-466 PTWKYYEFNA
+466 
-476 WKDKDGNIWENIDPA
+476 
-491 KYKDD
+491 
-496 DVLYLTAEWKA
+496 LTAQWEA
-507 KEYILSFRTNQTDIS
+507 KEYTLKFETNQSDLK
-522 VADQKISIENKQK
+522 VDDQKISKDKQQV
-535 LPELIKNGLTF
+535 LPNLEKADLTF

-598 AVAPITFSIDT
+598 AVDPITFSIDT

-639 TISKGTSGDFK
+639 TISKGTSGDFT

-656 PKVYSIEY
+656 PKVYTIEY

-755 LGNEEIASETIVDPG
+755 LGDEEIASETIVDPG

-796 ETQPIDV
+796 ETQPVEV
-803 TMPDT
+803 TMPDS

-861 IGGIEK
+861 IGGVEK

-951 ETPATA
+951 ETSETA
-957 IKVYANGRQLSRGT
+957 IKVYANGSQLSRGT

-1026 QLEAFPNAGYF
+1026 QLEAFPNAGYY

-1062 KFSKEKMVYMVT
+1062 TFSKEKMVYMVT

-1246 LNAVEKGGIARFK
+1246 LNTVEKGGSARFK

-1280 QQEMEL
+1280 QREMEL

-1393 EIAAQDARIY
+1393 EIAARDARIY

>member
-6 WKWVLLLV
+6 WKWVLMLV
-14 AVVMSA
+14 AVVGSTA
-20 SVSKATDVE
+20 VKATDVS
-29 NNNELR
+29 NNSQLR
-35 DALSRAD
+35 EALSRGD
-42 SYIKLT
+42 GYIKLT
-48 KNIEISDTDNPF
+48 KNIEVGKTDNPF
-60 VLSEGNVNLD
+60 VLSKGNVNLD
-70 LNGYTITNGKFWG
+70 LNGYTISNGVVP
-83 INYVTLIFRIE
+83 IVNQNYSTV
-94 GGELTI
+94 
-100 SGAGSIIG
+100 
-108 GSRSADAI
+108 
-116 EIKGGI
+116 I
-122 LNINTTVIAEEKKAI
+122 LNITGGHLILTDSKGGGKVYGVDNFWGQKNTIELNGGSLDVHATVVSGKVKAI
-137 YINGEN
+137 YVNNSKSKLYI
-143 ARLKILGGANIYSE
+143 KDGANIYSE
-157 HDRDP
+157 NGSDP
-162 SIYLSKGNGSISFE
+162 SIYFYKDNGSISFE
-176 GGSVDHKGGGKSIQI
+176 GGIVDHKGGGKSIQI
-191 DGGSLSEIIT
+191 DGGRLSDIT
-201 PNNYKL
+201 TPDNYKL

-226 VTRVYNILNDYDS
+226 ITRVYNILNDYDS

-248 DDVETTWA
+248 DNVETTWA
-256 VPGETVTVEATPN
+256 APGETVNVEAAPN
-269 NGYKVNDYED
+269 NGYKVNDYEE

-293 FSLIQYNIWYQNIDG
+293 FSPIQYKITYH
-308 AINNNPDSYNVETG
+308 NVEAATNDNPSTY
-322 TIPLQDPIKEG
+322 TIEDNVVLNEAQKNG
-333 FKFMGW
+333 FKFYGW
-339 TYNGEPITSIP
+339 YKDESLKDKITLIEPGNTGDFNLYADFAEIYTIKYNIDPKVGSIEPSVINYTSREKVTLTEPKLLDSKDYFAGWYDNENLEGTPITEYSVG
-350 EKTTGDLTLVAS
+350 TTGN
-362 WSKIY
+362 K
-367 KISYN
+367 N
-372 VNGGIMPDEYIL
+372 
-384 EFTEEEQNRAL
+384 
-395 PLPTKEGFIFK
+395 
-406 GWLYKGTAI
+406 LY
-415 TFIPEGTAEDM
+415 
-426 ELVAK
+426 AK
-431 WSKKYSISYDVNGGV
+431 VVMRYSISFVTGIDDITYNSIVYSEVSQTIKLPTSHNLKPGYTVEWYDNK
-446 MPDEYKSDFTDED
+446 ECI
-459 EYFELPR
+459 
-466 PTWKYYEFNA
+466 
-476 WKDKDGNIWENIDPA
+476 GN
-491 KYKDD
+491 
-496 DVLYLTAEWKA
+496 
-507 KEYILSFRTNQTDIS
+507 
-522 VADQKISIENKQK
+522 KISEI
-535 LPELIKNGLTF
+535 
-546 MGWFNNAE
+546 A
-554 FQGDPLTNESILL
+554 
-567 PEDENS
+567 
-573 TTPIVIYAQWAFKVY
+573 
-588 TLTFETNGGT
+588 
-598 AVAPITFSIDT
+598 
-609 DGRNL
+609 
-614 PSPSKSGYTFV
+614 SG
-625 GWYKE
+625 
-630 KDFSGEPIK
+630 
-639 TISKGTSGDFK
+639 SKGDK
-650 VYAKWT
+650 ILYAKWV
-656 PKVYSIEY
+656 PIVYSITY
-664 DYLYNGTLPSDA
+664 DYLYDGKLPDNV
-676 PKSYTIE
+676 KKTYTIE
-683 DETFSLPIPTRP
+683 DKTFTLPAPTRS
-695 NFSFVGWHTMES
+695 NFTFVGWHTKES
-707 TYWGEDTG
+707 TEWTKEDIVTQVEG
-715 DMDAVDIKQGSIGN
+715 GSIGN

-735 WKGGRSVIIRQPE
+735 WRGGRVVEIRQPE

-755 LGNEEIASETIVDPG
+755 KGNEEITSGTVVDPG
-770 KKLTVSVAATSSAFK
+770 IKLDISVAATSSAFK
-785 FKQLWVNGEMY
+785 FKQLWVNGKSY
-796 ETQPIDV
+796 DKQPITV
-803 TMPDT
+803 EMPDS
-808 CGITISALMDDGRPQ
+808 CGITVFALMDDGRPQ

-919 ITAVNPDGGEV
+919 VTAVNPDGGEV

-983 VTVTVGNVEYKS
+983 VTVTVGNVKYKN

-1037 FTAWNDNTK
+1037 FTAWNDNSK

-1062 KFSKEKMVYMVT
+1062 TFSKEKMVYMVT
-1074 FPQIEG
+1074 FPQIDG

-1246 LNAVEKGGIARFK
+1246 LNAVEKGGSARFK

-1419 KVWNFSGAMLINR
+1419 KVWNFSGVMLINR

>member
-1 MKKHI
+1 M
-6 WKWVLLLV
+6 LLV
-14 AVVMSA
+14 AVV
-20 SVSKATDVE
+20 VTVGVGATDV
-29 NNNELR
+29 NSNDQLR
-35 DALSRAD
+35 EALNRGD
-42 SYIKLT
+42 NYIRLT
-48 KNIEISDTDNPF
+48 RNIEVGSNNNPF
-60 VLSEGNVNLD
+60 VLDKGNVNLD
-70 LNGYTITNGKFWG
+70 LNGYTITNGKVLG
-83 INYVTLIFRIE
+83 INRITLILQIK

-100 SGAGSIIG
+100 SGNGSIIG
-108 GSRSADAI
+108 GSFSANAV
-116 EIKGGI
+116 EINGGI
-122 LNINTTVIAEEKKAI
+122 LNVNTTVIAEEKKAI

-143 ARLKILGGANIYSE
+143 AKLRILSAANIYSE
-157 HDRDP
+157 NDRDP

-191 DGGSLSEIIT
+191 DGGKLSDIT
-201 PNNYKL
+201 TPDNYKL
-207 YQNGKRVDLTQSSI
+207 YHNGKRVNLAQSSI

-239 SKGTVSVKV
+239 TKGTVSAKV
-248 DDVETTWA
+248 DNVETTWA
-256 VPGETVTVEATPN
+256 APGETVTVEAAPN
-269 NGYKVNDYED
+269 NGYKVKDYEK
-279 SFIMPSNDKTLNFE
+279 SFTMPSSDKTLNIE
-293 FSLIQYNIWYQNIDG
+293 FSPIKYKITYH
-308 AINNNPDSYNVETG
+308 NVEDATNDNPRAY
-322 TIPLQDPIKEG
+322 TIEENVVLKEAQKNG
-333 FKFMGW
+333 FKFYGW
-339 TYNGEPITSIP
+339 YKDESLKDKITSIEP
-350 EKTTGDLTLVAS
+350 GNTGELNIYADFAEIYTIKYNIDPKVGSIEPSVINYTSREKVTLTEPKLLDSKDYFAGWYDNENLEGTPITEYSEGTTGN
-362 WSKIY
+362 K
-367 KISYN
+367 N
-372 VNGGIMPDEYIL
+372 
-384 EFTEEEQNRAL
+384 
-395 PLPTKEGFIFK
+395 
-406 GWLYKGTAI
+406 LY
-415 TFIPEGTAEDM
+415 
-426 ELVAK
+426 AK
-431 WSKKYSISYDVNGGV
+431 VVMRYSISFVSGEEDITFESLIYSESSGV
-446 MPDEYKSDFTDED
+446 MK
-459 EYFELPR
+459 LPTSHNLK
-466 PTWKYYEFNA
+466 PGYTVEWYDNKECS
-476 WKDKDGNIWENIDPA
+476 GN
-491 KYKDD
+491 
-496 DVLYLTAEWKA
+496 
-507 KEYILSFRTNQTDIS
+507 
-522 VADQKISIENKQK
+522 KISEI
-535 LPELIKNGLTF
+535 
-546 MGWFNNAE
+546 
-554 FQGDPLTNESILL
+554 
-567 PEDENS
+567 
-573 TTPIVIYAQWAFKVY
+573 
-588 TLTFETNGGT
+588 
-598 AVAPITFSIDT
+598 
-609 DGRNL
+609 
-614 PSPSKSGYTFV
+614 PSG
-625 GWYKE
+625 
-630 KDFSGEPIK
+630 
-639 TISKGTSGDFK
+639 SKGDIIL
-650 VYAKWT
+650 YAKWV
-656 PKVYSIEY
+656 PIVYSITY
-664 DYLYNGTLPSDA
+664 DYLYDGTFSTDV
-676 PKSYTIE
+676 KKTYTIE

-695 NFSFVGWHTMES
+695 NFSFVGWHTKES
-707 TYWGEDTG
+707 TEWTKEDIVTQ
-715 DMDAVDIKQGSIGN
+715 VKSGSIGN

-755 LGNEEIASETIVDPG
+755 LGDEEIASETIVDPG

-796 ETQPIDV
+796 ETQPVEV

-861 IGGIEK
+861 IGGVEK

-930 ETAVATGGSFK
+930 ETAIATGGSFK
-941 FKLVVDSKII
+941 FKLVVDSKIV
-951 ETPATA
+951 ETPATEL
-957 IKVYANGRQLSRGT
+957 KVYANDKQLSRGT

-1026 QLEAFPNAGYF
+1026 QLEAFPNAGYY

-1062 KFSKEKMVYMVT
+1062 TFSKEKMVYMVT

-1246 LNAVEKGGIARFK
+1246 LNAVEKGRSARFK

-1419 KVWNFSGAMLINR
+1419 KVWNFSGVMLINR

>member
-1 MKKHI
+1 MVEYNISYKYVDYEGVKFD
-6 WKWVLLLV
+6 KELKTYNYEQKVVL
-14 AVVMSA
+14 
-20 SVSKATDVE
+20 
-29 NNNELR
+29 
-35 DALSRAD
+35 
-42 SYIKLT
+42 
-48 KNIEISDTDNPF
+48 
-60 VLSEGNVNLD
+60 
-70 LNGYTITNGKFWG
+70 
-83 INYVTLIFRIE
+83 
-94 GGELTI
+94 
-100 SGAGSIIG
+100 
-108 GSRSADAI
+108 
-116 EIKGGI
+116 
-122 LNINTTVIAEEKKAI
+122 
-137 YINGEN
+137 
-143 ARLKILGGANIYSE
+143 
-157 HDRDP
+157 
-162 SIYLSKGNGSISFE
+162 
-176 GGSVDHKGGGKSIQI
+176 
-191 DGGSLSEIIT
+191 
-201 PNNYKL
+201 PN
-207 YQNGKRVDLTQSSI
+207 
-221 SGNVG
+221 
-226 VTRVYNILNDYDS
+226 VTR
-239 SKGTVSVKV
+239 
-248 DDVETTWA
+248 
-256 VPGETVTVEATPN
+256 PN
-269 NGYKVNDYED
+269 
-279 SFIMPSNDKTLNFE
+279 
-293 FSLIQYNIWYQNIDG
+293 
-308 AINNNPDSYNVETG
+308 
-322 TIPLQDPIKEG
+322 
-333 FKFMGW
+333 
-339 TYNGEPITSIP
+339 
-350 EKTTGDLTLVAS
+350 
-362 WSKIY
+362 
-367 KISYN
+367 
-372 VNGGIMPDEYIL
+372 
-384 EFTEEEQNRAL
+384 
-395 PLPTKEGFIFK
+395 
-406 GWLYKGTAI
+406 
-415 TFIPEGTAEDM
+415 
-426 ELVAK
+426 
-431 WSKKYSISYDVNGGV
+431 
-446 MPDEYKSDFTDED
+446 
-459 EYFELPR
+459 
-466 PTWKYYEFNA
+466 
-476 WKDKDGNIWENIDPA
+476 
-491 KYKDD
+491 
-496 DVLYLTAEWKA
+496 
-507 KEYILSFRTNQTDIS
+507 
-522 VADQKISIENKQK
+522 
-535 LPELIKNGLTF
+535 
-546 MGWFNNAE
+546 
-554 FQGDPLTNESILL
+554 
-567 PEDENS
+567 
-573 TTPIVIYAQWAFKVY
+573 
-588 TLTFETNGGT
+588 
-598 AVAPITFSIDT
+598 
-609 DGRNL
+609 
-614 PSPSKSGYTFV
+614 YTFV
-625 GWYKE
+625 GWHFGDQTTWGNE
-630 KDFSGEPIK
+630 EPVREWEAGQQYGDK
-639 TISKGTSGDFK
+639 T
-650 VYAKWT
+650 
-656 PKVYSIEY
+656 
-664 DYLYNGTLPSDA
+664 L
-676 PKSYTIE
+676 
-683 DETFSLPIPTRP
+683 
-695 NFSFVGWHTMES
+695 
-707 TYWGEDTG
+707 
-715 DMDAVDIKQGSIGN
+715 
-729 KTFYAE
+729 YAE
-735 WKGGRSVIIRQPE
+735 WKGGMSVVFKQSE
-748 GGKITVK
+748 GGEITVK
-755 LGNEEIASETIVDPG
+755 QGDKVLTSGTVVDPDTE
-770 KKLTVSVAATSSAFK
+770 LTISAKAKSGFQFK
-785 FKQLWVNGEMY
+785 YFLVNGE
-796 ETQPIDV
+796 ENSSNPAKV
-803 TMPDT
+803 KMPT
-808 CGITISALMDDGRPQ
+808 ENGLNIYAVFEDGRP
-823 ASAPSMSVSPENV
+823 AAAAPSVSLSPDNV
-836 SALPAGGSAEV
+836 SSFPVGAEV
-847 TLYGGESGGKLYYR
+847 KVTLSGGESGAKLYYSLN
-861 IGGIEK
+861 GAENPYNGPFMVSSAEDKVIE
-867 EYTGK
+867 
-872 FLVTSSKEGVVV
+872 VR
-884 VEGISR
+884 GISR
-890 KEGYKD
+890 KDGYKD
-896 GVTTRE
+896 GVSE
-902 ITFGTG
+902 PKLITFGKG
-908 NISITFDLPEG
+908 QISITFDLPEG

-1062 KFSKEKMVYMVT
+1062 TFSKEKMVYMVT

-1246 LNAVEKGGIARFK
+1246 LNAVEKGGSARFK

-1380 EFLEADKMVVDNE
+1380 EFLEAYKMVVDNE

-1419 KVWNFSGAMLINR
+1419 KVWNFSGVMLINR